1 LKYAAITLL
10 AGWFCFSPLSAL
22 AAGSTSAARSGL
34 ASYKWSLKAS
44 PNLATKPPPASVVD
58 AFIQNQENLANG
70 YENDLLR
77 VCSFHFADLRHDG
90 TLSLVAGTD
99 SSGRG
104 LCRQVDVL
112 DKTASG
118 FQIFE
123 ITGSIGAG
131 SDISDTIRDIRRNG
145 DLQLAIDSDFTMDQG
160 VAQCA
165 ASWPV
170 IYAWA
175 GGDYTNVSAQFREFY
190 QQKLASLLVEIP
202 RLPSGGPGSS
212 PGSQGY
218 GEQARRECLE
228 AETAKIRRFL
238 GISRDSGLKEA
249 IEFAKDGNSAKRIF
263 GAEILADI
271 GTPEA
276 RKYLEAL
283 TKDSDRSVAL
293 LAGGSLSR
301 GPFTPPEK
309 FELLQ

>member
-1 LKYAAITLL
+1 MKYAAITLL

-22 AAGSTSAARSGL
+22 AAGSTSAARPRL
-34 ASYKWSLKAS
+34 ASSDWSVKAS

-90 TLSLVAGTD
+90 SLSLVAGTD
-99 SSGRG
+99 GSGRG

-131 SDISDTIRDIRRNG
+131 SDISDTIKDIRRNG
-145 DLQLAIDSDFTMDQG
+145 DLQLAIDSDFTIDQG

-170 IYAWA
+170 IYAWT

-190 QQKLASLLVEIP
+190 QQKLASLAGRDP
-202 RLPSGGPGSS
+202 KAPK
-212 PGSQGY
+212 
-218 GEQARRECLE
+218 RR
-228 AETAKIRRFL
+228 AWFQPWQ
-238 GISRDSGLKEA
+238 SGLWRT
-249 IEFAKDGNSAKRIF
+249 GTKRV
-263 GAEILADI
+263 
-271 GTPEA
+271 P
-276 RKYLEAL
+276 
-283 TKDSDRSVAL
+283 
-293 LAGGSLSR
+293 GG
-301 GPFTPPEK
+301 
-309 FELLQ
+309 